1 MDPRLWQRARATRTY
16 LLAAV
21 GIGVL
26 TAGLVIAQ
34 SWVLSQTVAGVFAHR
49 SLTDVPF
56 GGLLPAIG
64 LFGLILLGRAALA
77 WLNSWLAHRSAARV
91 KAQLRHDIV
100 AARLTDPTRPQPT
113 GRLITLMTQGL
124 DALDGYFAKYLP
136 QLGLAATVPVIVLVA
151 IVLTDWESA
160 LIIGLTLPLIPVFMI
175 LIGKVTQARMD
186 RRWVVQSRLAHHFGD
201 LVAGLPTLQVFGRAR
216 AQEKGLVATEAK
228 HRAETM
234 STLRVSF
241 LSAFVL
247 ELVATYSV
255 ALVAVPIGIRLVFG
269 EMDLAAG
276 LFVLMLA
283 PEAYLPVRKVGA
295 HYHDSVDGIAAADEA
310 FAVIDGTAPG
320 SGETPAPTQGPVELD
335 SVGVTYPGAAEPA
348 LRAVSLRVAPGEV
361 VAVVGPS
368 GGGKSTALATLL
380 GFVTPTTGRVL
391 LDGVDLADCDI
402 ATWRKQVAWVA
413 QEPGIIN
420 GTIADN
426 VRLGDPE
433 ADDAQIAAALD
444 RARATDLGAARE
456 IGDSGE
462 GLSAGERRRVA
473 LARALLRIEAGGRL
487 LVLDEPT
494 AGLDSD
500 TEAEVIAQVRA
511 AGVATLVVTHRPA
524 VIAAADRVV
533 TIGSAVAS

>member
-1 MDPRLWQRARATRTY
+1 M
-16 LLAAV
+16 
-21 GIGVL
+21 GIL
-26 TAGLVIAQ
+26 TAVLVLAQ
-34 SWVLSQTVAGVFAHR
+34 SWVLSQTVAGVFADR
-49 SLTDVPF
+49 SPAGVPF
-56 GGLLPAIG
+56 GGPAGAIG
-64 LFGLILLGRAALA
+64 LFALILLGRAGLA
-77 WLNSWLAHRSAARV
+77 WVNSCLAHRSAARV

-100 AARLTDPTRPQPT
+100 AARLAAPTRPQPT

-124 DALDGYFAKYLP
+124 DALDGYYAKYLP
-136 QLGLAATVPVIVLVA
+136 QLGLALTVPVIVLVA

-160 LIIGLTLPLIPVFMI
+160 LIIALTLPLIPMFMI

-216 AQEKGLVATEAK
+216 AQETGLIRTEEK
-228 HRAETM
+228 HREETM

-255 ALVAVPIGIRLVFG
+255 ALVAVPIGIRLVYG
-269 EMDLAAG
+269 QLDLAAG

-310 FAVIDGTAPG
+310 FAVIDGTDLPG
-320 SGETPAPTQGPVELD
+320 GTRPAPAQGPVALENV
-335 SVGVTYPGAAEPA
+335 SVTYPGTSEPA
-348 LRAVSLRVAPGEV
+348 LTGLSLEVRPGEV
-361 VAVVGPS
+361 VALVGPS
-368 GGGKSTALATLL
+368 GSGKSTALAALL
-380 GFVTPTTGRVL
+380 GFVAPTDGRVL
-391 LDGVDLADCDI
+391 LAGVDLADCDI
-402 ATWRKQVAWVA
+402 ATWRSQLAWVA

-426 VRLGDPE
+426 VRLGDPG
-433 ADDAQIAAALD
+433 AADAQVETALS
-444 RARATDLGAARE
+444 RARAAGLGANRE

-494 AGLDSD
+494 AGLDTD
-500 TEAEVIAQVRA
+500 TEAEIIAEVRA
-511 AGVATLVVTHRPA
+511 AGVAALVVTHRPA

-533 TIGSAVAS
+533 SVGAQVSS